1 MGKLQFLKQKKFY
14 INLVAIILLAFFLLW
29 LTIKLLGVYTRHG
42 RVYELPDFSGM
53 TIEEVEHEYGRAYHF
68 ILVDS
73 IYSKTEDPGTI
84 VQQDPLPQSK
94 VKHGRNVYYIIVA
107 KTPEKTTMPNLNNL
121 SLRQALVLL
130 ESSGLEVKELVYID
144 HFARNAI
151 CEQRYKGNIIKPG
164 TELIKGSKI
173 TLYVGLGTDK
183 RYMKMPKL
191 YETPAEEV
199 QHILNMSG
207 LNLGNETFEDKDSI
221 QYMKVYKMEPP
232 YSKGS
237 VKPGTFVDVWYR
249 SSRKFNFD
257 KERDSMRA
265 EDSIKNAAARQA
277 ELDSLAAAAAAAN
290 DTIVSTENETE
301 EDDDD
306 ENFEDD
312 F

>member
-14 INLVAIILLAFFLLW
+14 IHLLIILLLSFLLLW
-29 LTIKLLGVYTRHG
+29 LTIGLLKVYTRHG
-42 RVYELPDFSGM
+42 KVYELPDFSGM
-53 TIEEVEHEYGRAYHF
+53 TIEQVGDLYGKSYHF

-73 IYSKTEDPGTI
+73 IYSKTEAPGTI
-84 VQQDPLPQSK
+84 VQQDPLPHSK

-130 ESSGLEVKELVYID
+130 ESSGLLVKELIYTD

-151 CEQRYKGNIIKPG
+151 CEQHYNGKVVKPG

-183 RYMKMPKL
+183 RNAKLPKL
-191 YETPAEEV
+191 YDTPAEEV
-199 QHILNMSG
+199 QHILNMAG
-207 LNLGNETFEDKDSI
+207 LNLGNETFEHNDSI
-221 QYMKVYKMEPP
+221 QYMRVYKMEPP

-249 SSRKFNFD
+249 SSKKFDFD
-257 KERDSMRA
+257 KERNNMQA
-265 EDSIKNAAARQA
+265 EDSLVSAMERQA
-277 ELDSLAAAAAAAN
+277 ELDSIKAVN
-290 DTIVSTENETE
+290 DSIASIAKDLEETE
-301 EDDDD
+301 EDDD
-306 ENFEDD
+306 ENYEDD